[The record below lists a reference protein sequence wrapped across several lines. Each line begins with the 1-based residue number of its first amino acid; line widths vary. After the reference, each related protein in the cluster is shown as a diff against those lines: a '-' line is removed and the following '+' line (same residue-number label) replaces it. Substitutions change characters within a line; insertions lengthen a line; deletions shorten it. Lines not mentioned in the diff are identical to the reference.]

1 MVQGAARLP
10 EFERP
15 PVSEVA
21 ISVEFSGID
30 SWRAGHAGL
39 YWRRIKSEYPASE
52 TQPPLPSQIERFDE
66 RSPQGPVISMG
77 IVDPNSARFW
87 FLSGDGT
94 KLVQVQRDRFII
106 NWRKVTGTEVYPRY
120 ESEMRP
126 RLEREWRQFEDF
138 IGEEQLGS
146 LAVQQCDIT
155 YINDI
160 PQGEGWETLSD
171 SLTLFSPWWGN
182 TSGGFLPPPESVNV
196 TGSFLMPSQRGRL
209 HFATQN
215 VIRYRDQ
222 RQVVQLRLTA
232 RGKPEMVDL
241 QGVLRWLDL
250 GHEWIVRAFADLTS
264 PTAHAL
270 WDRRRP

>member
-1 MVQGAARLP
+1 MRQTYGNLSNPLHIIMSTALTTRSYMVQGAARLP

-52 TQPPLPSQIERFDE
+52 TQPPLPSQIERFDQ

-120 ESEMRP
+120 KIR
-126 RLEREWRQFEDF
+126 D
-138 IGEEQLGS
+138 
-146 LAVQQCDIT
+146 A
-155 YINDI
+155 
-160 PQGEGWETLSD
+160 
-171 SLTLFSPWWGN
+171 
-182 TSGGFLPPPESVNV
+182 PPP
-196 TGSFLMPSQRGRL
+196 R
-209 HFATQN
+209 
-215 VIRYRDQ
+215 
-222 RQVVQLRLTA
+222 A
-232 RGKPEMVDL
+232 RMET
-241 QGVLRWLDL
+241 
-250 GHEWIVRAFADLTS
+250 VRRFY
-264 PTAHAL
+264 
-270 WDRRRP
+270 RRRTIRIISRPAV